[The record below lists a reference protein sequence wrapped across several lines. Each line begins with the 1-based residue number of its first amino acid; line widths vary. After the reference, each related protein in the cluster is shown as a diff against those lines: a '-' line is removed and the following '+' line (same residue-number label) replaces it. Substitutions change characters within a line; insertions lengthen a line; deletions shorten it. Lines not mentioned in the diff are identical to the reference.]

1 MSLEDAVRE
10 AEATGQTHVQLTVAR
25 YAPLRP
31 TSVIRL
37 CGRSGPAADP
47 ERGVEDV
54 GLQRVRAWWLVA
66 DLRRWIDKQP
76 RRGDVI

>member
-1 MSLEDAVRE
+1 MLLEDAVRE
-10 AEATGQTHVQLTVAR
+10 AEGTGQTHVQLTVAR

-31 TSVIRL
+31 SSVIRL

-54 GLQRVRAWWLVA
+54 GLQRVRAWWLVV

-76 RRGDVI
+76 RRGDAI